1 MTPHEGNPMYDLAG
15 KVAWITGSGRGLGRV
30 MADRLAALGADVA
43 VHDIDERAPAEFG
56 EAENLEAVRQAIA
69 RHGRRAIAVTGDIGN
84 ADHVAHMASTIEAE
98 LGPISVLVNAA
109 GGDIAA
115 RGGKPKPN
123 DALGIP
129 LEDVRAI
136 LDRNLVG
143 TMLVCRA
150 VCPAMRERG
159 AGSVINI
166 GSAAAHH
173 AVRDGVAYAV
183 AKAAIVH
190 YSACLAYELRP
201 RGVRV
206 NTVSPGPTMSAR
218 FLVTRP
224 IDPKLSDESKALGR
238 YGKPEEIAD
247 VVAWLASDAARWV
260 TGRTLE
266 VDGGLTLGP

>member
-1 MTPHEGNPMYDLAG
+1 MHDLSG
-15 KVAWITGSGRGLGRV
+15 KVAWITGSGRGLGRA
-30 MADRLAALGADVA
+30 MADRFAELGADVA
-43 VHDIDERAPAEFG
+43 VHDIDEHAPAEFG
-56 EAENLEAVRQAIA
+56 EAKDLDEVRAAVA
-69 RHGRRAIAVTGDIGN
+69 RHGRRTLAVTGDIAN
-84 ADHVAHMASTIEAE
+84 PDDVARMTRAIESE

-143 TMLVCRA
+143 TLLVCRA
-150 VCPAMRERG
+150 VCPGMRERR

-173 AVRDGVAYAV
+173 PVKDGVAYAV

-190 YSACLAYELRP
+190 YSTCLAYELRSS
-201 RGVRV
+201 GVRV

-218 FLVTRP
+218 FLVTRV
-224 IDPKLSDESKALGR
+224 IDPTLSDETKPLGR
-238 YGKPEEIAD
+238 YGIPSEIAD
-247 VVAWLASDAARWV
+247 AVAWLASDASRWV

-266 VDGGLTLGP
+266 VDGGITLGP